1 MPNPPVP
8 KGFIPDAPPKG
19 FIPDSQQSGSVK
31 DVPGAVPGMAEP
43 GVNAV
48 PKANLKPVNTPQ
60 GEWNA
65 LTQDIPVQGSPTAF
79 ASNFGGHAIG
89 AVPKM
94 LRHPVDAAASMFKP
108 LSMLSFGNPNGMYST
123 GFEHP
128 SIEQGIPLAEKIK
141 SDPGR
146 AISGMLGDLAAQGA
160 AGMGAGEALD
170 LGLPKIAE
178 AGTAIRTAAIGDA
191 DAAGLRG
198 LRVGS
203 GSPKSLSTISAI
215 KGSRPFLKG
224 VTSLEDLQTRIPVAK
239 AEIWG
244 PYQKTIDA
252 IGGKEALGPDGPTT
266 ISALEA
272 ERQQLSALNRGLK
285 QQNPEAI
292 QLAQQKGMT
301 QAQLLD
307 REKAIQQSL
316 DPYLE
321 KAGIDPKIIRKTFG
335 QVSQIG
341 SRASGKS
348 TLAEKPQPFGFGKM
362 TNLSIEHP
370 LQAPA
375 QILSGARD
383 LVAGRPLWSGKP
395 TDIALQEA
403 FRTGGEKPNFG
414 AYRAGPPPLQL
425 EANVPGN
432 APYGENYSVGP
443 TAPIE
448 HIEHP
453 IRVTPPPPTFR
464 ALPAETQA
472 SEPQPMIRYARP
484 YVEPYDPKFSPTNI
498 EEYLRSRGK

>member
-1 MPNPPVP
+1 MAGWTVVPN
-8 KGFIPDAPPKG
+8 GETSAW
-19 FIPDSQQSGSVK
+19 
-31 DVPGAVPGMAEP
+31 
-43 GVNAV
+43 
-48 PKANLKPVNTPQ
+48 KPVNPTPVPAGAKPITNPDGRMDTISAPSSSLADALRHPLNLLDSASHTVSRPTNASVPEMATSDFQNLGSGLVQVVRHPLDTIGGMLSQ
-60 GEWNA
+60 GFGARPVVETLANKVS
-65 LTQDIPVQGSPTAF
+65 TDIGGKRLYEPAPIFPTTPESGAQ
-79 ASNFGGHAIG
+79 AIG
-89 AVPKM
+89 A
-94 LRHPVDAAASMFKP
+94 
-108 LSMLSFGNPNGMYST
+108 
-123 GFEHP
+123 
-128 SIEQGIPLAEKIK
+128 GITLA
-141 SDPGR
+141 
-146 AISGMLGDLAAQGA
+146 
-160 AGMGAGEALD
+160 GAGEGTGAAM
-170 LGLPKIAE
+170 PAIE
-178 AGTAIRTAAIGDA
+178 RAGSGIRTAAIGDA

-395 TDIALQEA
+395 TDIALREA

-443 TAPIE
+443 IAP
-448 HIEHP
+448 IEHP
-453 IRVTPPPPTFR
+453 IRVTAPPPTFR
-464 ALPAETQA
+464 ALPAATSA
-472 SEPQPMIRYARP
+472 TEPQPMIRYARP